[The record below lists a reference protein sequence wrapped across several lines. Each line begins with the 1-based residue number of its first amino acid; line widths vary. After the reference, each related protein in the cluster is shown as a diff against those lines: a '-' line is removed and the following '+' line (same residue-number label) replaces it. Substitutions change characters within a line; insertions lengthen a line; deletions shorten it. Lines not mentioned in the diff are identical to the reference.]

1 MRELSL
7 PPMQVVVK
15 PTARQ
20 HSVTDAEIRS
30 VIEHFITRYPIN
42 AAFDPTANAYMYVG
56 RIGGEPWIEV
66 ATEETERV
74 EVFHAMLLTKAVAE
88 DLFRISRGSLDLR
101 GMLSGQRPYVGPQTE
116 PIDWPL
122 G

>member
-66 ATEETERV
+66 ATEETARV

>member
-1 MRELSL
+1 
-7 PPMQVVVK
+7 MQVVVK

-66 ATEETERV
+66 ATEETARV

>member
-1 MRELSL
+1 M
-7 PPMQVVVK
+7 K

-66 ATEETERV
+66 ATEETARV